1 VLHAGQTFRQP
12 PVFQA
17 AHFFAMRWLM
27 IGLLVSLSALLLAA
41 AGVARHVWLQRSR
54 PPVKPV
60 LTASQPQDPA
70 DEVDL

>member
-1 VLHAGQTFRQP
+1 
-12 PVFQA
+12 
-17 AHFFAMRWLM
+17 MRWLM

-54 PPVKPV
+54 LAAKPV
-60 LTASQPQDPA
+60 LSASQTQDPA